1 MTTKYLYRNWVVD
14 TEAEAQAKL
23 SETKTRLDNN
33 PTDWCMVKCVEP
45 VADDTFNVIAG
56 ELTDEQI
63 LNPDNTKTYIF
74 YAKWTGENFFPL
86 TSTELTEKVF
96 EYRRGYVTAENLS
109 VIKSY
114 EDREW
119 TEADLEAV
127 KPPEDGSVPTKHV
140 EMEMTDITP
149 NEDMSGYI

>member
-45 VADDTFNVIAG
+45 VADDTFSVIAG

-63 LNPDNTKTYIF
+63 LNPDSTKTYIF

-96 EYRRGYVTAENLS
+96 EYRRGYVIAENLS

-114 EDREW
+114 EEREW
-119 TEADLEAV
+119 TTADLEAV
-127 KPPEDGSVPTKHV
+127 KPPEDGSVPAKHV

>member
-45 VADDTFNVIAG
+45 VADDTFSVIAG

>member
-1 MTTKYLYRNWVVD
+1 MATKFIYRNWVVD

-33 PTDWCMVKCVEP
+33 PTDWCMVKYVEP
-45 VADDTFNVIAG
+45 VDDGALTVIAG
-56 ELTDEQI
+56 DLTDEQI

-86 TSTELTEKVF
+86 TSAELTEKVF
-96 EYRRGYVTAENLS
+96 EYRRGYVIAENLS

-114 EDREW
+114 EEREW
-119 TEADLEAV
+119 TTADLEAV
-127 KPPEDGSVPTKHV
+127 KPPENGTVPTEHV
-140 EMEMTDITP
+140 EMQYTDVQP